1 MALDRLV
8 DSAQLD
14 SDLEDIADAIR
25 AKSGGSSP
33 LAFPAGFIS
42 EIESIETGGGI
53 ESVEGTFTLENDSA
67 FPTLTH
73 NFGTTKIAG
82 FVIPHYQI
90 VGHSGYKAYMSFFVN
105 WAAFIPDGETWI
117 KDFTPYN
124 STRFPNA
131 ITVDATTIRGLK
143 RDAGYSSPWTT
154 QSDQWA
160 GTYYNGL
167 EVTETTVRVG
177 TGANW
182 CSGTYYYKLFKL
194 G

>member
-1 MALDRLV
+1 MSNYLV
-8 DSAQLD
+8 ADSQ
-14 SDLEDIADAIR
+14 LEDIADAIR

-33 LAFPAGFIS
+33 LAFPAGFVS
-42 EIESIETGGGI
+42 EIESIETGGI
-53 ESVEGTFTLENDSA
+53 ETVEGTFTLENDSA

-82 FVIPHYQI
+82 FVIPHFKI
-90 VGHSGYKAYMSFFVN
+90 VAHSGYKAYMAYFIN
-105 WAAFIPDGETWI
+105 WTAFIPDGETWT

-124 STRFPNA
+124 STRFPNE
-131 ITVDATTIRGLK
+131 IIVPTETIKSRA
-143 RDAGYSSPWTT
+143 RDAGYASPWTT

-160 GTYYNGL
+160 GNYYSGL

-177 TGANW
+177 TGGNW

-194 G
+194 E